1 MSIGH
6 LPHEAN
12 VEQVFSRAGRISDP
26 NMNPAYLGMLV
37 MVGMNKKNYSPPLN
51 ATKELYYSKFRG
63 KGHKMEEPESGDEE

>member
-1 MSIGH
+1 M
-6 LPHEAN
+6 PHEAN

-51 ATKELYYSKFRG
+51 TIKELYYSRFRG